1 LDRLASEI
9 QPTLIAVLSD
19 INMPAL
25 DGLQLLGEIMQ
36 RFSDLP
42 GHDCNC
48 RRDDERG
55 GKASELGAADGGSQF
70 VRFGARRPVLAA
82 KPERERPLAFSK
94 QTFVETWA
102 RRKMRRNRPFSG
114 NNQVGD
120 TRDLRDNRVDHML
133 HWGGHLAE
141 KAA

>member
-36 RFSDLP
+36 RFPDLP

-55 GKASELGAADGGSQF
+55 RKASELGAADGGSKL
-70 VRFGARRPVLAA
+70 VRFGARN
-82 KPERERPLAFSK
+82 
-94 QTFVETWA
+94 
-102 RRKMRRNRPFSG
+102 RRSG
-114 NNQVGD
+114 DRSMALG
-120 TRDLRDNRVDHML
+120 RLPRFKKGR
-133 HWGGHLAE
+133 
-141 KAA
+141 